1 MTSPRLSA
9 PLGGAAPT
17 LRDGDTCPSD
27 VDRVPLSF
35 DACALSHPG
44 RTWSTWNF
52 LQAGPD
58 RTSTAFGT
66 GLRDRL
72 RALN

>member
-52 LQAGPD
+52 PPGRP
-58 RTSTAFGT
+58 
-66 GLRDRL
+66 
-72 RALN
+72 